1 MLNSVWL
8 CYFFKG
14 ETLDF
19 ILTASKSQGIF
30 DMTISSE
37 GHCKD
42 SNLSHT
48 LKMYYNSTLN
58 DIISDMKNPNKL
70 VSFLYII
77 IKIIVYKIN

>member
-1 MLNSVWL
+1 M

-30 DMTISSE
+30 NMMVSSE

-42 SNLSHT
+42 SNMSHT
-48 LKMYYNSTLN
+48 LKIYYNSTLD
-58 DIISDMKNPNKL
+58 DIISDMKNPNNL
-70 VSFLYII
+70 VSFLHCDK
-77 IKIIVYKIN
+77 IKNKFILP

>member
-1 MLNSVWL
+1 MVVLI
-8 CYFFKG
+8 FKG

-30 DMTISSE
+30 DMTVSSE

-48 LKMYYNSTLN
+48 LKIYYNSTLN

-70 VSFLYII
+70 VSWKKLL
-77 IKIIVYKIN
+77 